1 MPRKLSYLGRFLSP
15 VNSLNVLNKINTSMD
30 TNISTHNHNGSIK
43 PVIFYNGRF
52 HFVEED
58 TAAKFHF
65 DTDYALF
72 QIYNLKGTKHDII
85 EAITDVAG
93 PAGSISFLN
102 DFERTFSRC
111 SDHRIELRAGSSIEI
126 NDPAKLKVKIKFS
139 NKSHVDVVEGLR
151 TSTSIAEL
159 TLNGFADWVPL
170 DSTSYECII
179 QSSETSHDNS
189 ITKSE
194 SESRHTILRALSDNI
209 DPVLL
214 DVVIDDLLDDFE
226 SGAFRKLFPGPIV
239 RVDRGINEVVM
250 TVVLTRGRYPFDE
263 DMGKIFI
270 EILNALIQD
279 RKIEKKF
286 DKHIYDSFFLLVVR
300 ILNLIRDL
308 VHLNETYEDFHSP
321 GVCPLFANSIKF
333 MKVKYIESLTDL
345 EKALIDIGFD
355 NFEDRLQELTM
366 MIREV
371 DRCVETAYGNLQADV
386 EKWKKRRSMANFSY
400 FLSILIAI
408 ALPSIYHYYRQ
419 TEYVPFGPITSILGC
434 VLGFFCAFWHGWS
447 RNSYD
452 KAISSHRKAIPIHSS
467 TTQSLDS
474 LERWLNRISIVKRC
488 KIPMNYN
495 ELKGRKAILSY
506 LFDELVSS
514 VAELRLSICL
524 EDELRRYR

>member
-30 TNISTHNHNGSIK
+30 TSIPTHDLNGSIK
-43 PVIFYNGRF
+43 PVIYYNGRF

-72 QIYNLKGTKHDII
+72 QIYNLKGTKREIL

-102 DFERTFSRC
+102 DFERTYSRC
-111 SDHRIELRAGSSIEI
+111 SDHRIELRAGSSIET
-126 NDPAKLKVKIKFS
+126 NDPTRLKVKIKFS
-139 NKSHVDVVEGLR
+139 NKSHADVVEGLR
-151 TSTSIAEL
+151 TSTSVAEL

-170 DSTSYECII
+170 DSTSYECVL

-226 SGAFRKLFPGPIV
+226 SGAFRKLFPGPVI

-286 DKHIYDSFFLLVVR
+286 DK
-300 ILNLIRDL
+300 
-308 VHLNETYEDFHSP
+308 TYEDFHSP

-355 NFEDRLQELTM
+355 KFEDRLQELTM
-366 MIREV
+366 MVREV
-371 DRCVETAYGNLQADV
+371 DRCVETAYGNLQSDV
-386 EKWKKRRSMANFSY
+386 EKWKKRRNMANFSY
-400 FLSILIAI
+400 VLSILIAI

-419 TEYVPFGPITSILGC
+419 TDYVPFGPITTILGC
-434 VLGFFCAFWHGWS
+434 LIGFFCAFWHGWS

-474 LERWLNRISIVKRC
+474 LQRWLNRISIVKRC
-488 KIPMNYN
+488 KIPMNNN